1 MKRHINYYFLMLSGF
16 LLVTGLLFLSTL
28 SAIPSLQAF
37 GNTNHYL
44 FHQLFSVSIGL
55 VLGFIFYYKDK
66 VKGYGFYGLAF
77 LLSGV
82 IGNLIDRL
90 LFGYVRDFID
100 VGFWP
105 IFNLADSYNTTG
117 VILLVIWFWKNG

>member
-1 MKRHINYYFLMLSGF
+1 MKKLVIISLILVFLDQITKYF
-16 LLVTGLLFLSTL
+16 
-28 SAIPSLQAF
+28 IPGTTNIGAAF
-37 GNTNHYL
+37 GILQGWQWL
-44 FHQLFSVSIGL
+44 FVLVSGV